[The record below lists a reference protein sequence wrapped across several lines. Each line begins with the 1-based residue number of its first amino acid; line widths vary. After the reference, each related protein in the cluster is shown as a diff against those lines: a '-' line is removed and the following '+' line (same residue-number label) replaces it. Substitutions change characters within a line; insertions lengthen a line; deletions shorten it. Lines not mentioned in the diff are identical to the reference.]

1 LAQACAAAD
10 LAEQLSEEIQTR
22 RPGGAQP
29 WCNPRTSCGQG
40 HDRRQKFCRTN
51 TDQARHQFRASAR
64 LCWPTDMSTKR
75 RIIDRERKQG
85 ITPEAVAAWMACD
98 WDALHC
104 ALGLNIW
111 ERSPLPREISG
122 MGCSEDDLPEDA
134 DSSDAP
140 LWVKGSSDLSNC
152 NVSCWPLPV
161 GPTAVKA
168 TSKICARPKK
178 GFASVANWSG
188 IQSAAALAPAAI
200 QPAAASNW
208 RRLWPSLPTA
218 KSCWPIWKREMK
230 SRPISLSD
238 RQLETVLAAAG
249 PLPPDKRTLLL
260 ERIGAMLNLRGRGHF
275 NDADVDAAIRRA
287 IEGLLHEPAA

>member
-1 LAQACAAAD
+1 MARKPPLTIVNPATVSIQPPFILGKNGRSLWDRIQADYDVSDSAGIELLAQACAAAD

-140 LWVKGSSDLSNC
+140 LWVKGL
-152 NVSCWPLPV
+152 
-161 GPTAVKA
+161 K
-168 TSKICARPKK
+168 R
-178 GFASVANWSG
+178 
-188 IQSAAALAPAAI
+188 
-200 QPAAASNW
+200 
-208 RRLWPSLPTA
+208 SL
-218 KSCWPIWKREMK
+218 E
-230 SRPISLSD
+230 L
-238 RQLETVLAAAG
+238 
-249 PLPPDKRTLLL
+249 
-260 ERIGAMLNLRGRGHF
+260 
-275 NDADVDAAIRRA
+275 
-287 IEGLLHEPAA
+287 